1 MSDVVI
7 EVQNVSK
14 LYQLGA
20 TGTGSFKK
28 DLQRW
33 WNIKILKKDDP
44 FFHDPVMP
52 DEEDEEDDDTTQ
64 YTSPEQYTSS
74 ALQPLTDE
82 SQSPSHI
89 WALNQVSFNVRRGEV
104 WGIVGDNGSGKST
117 LLKIISRI
125 ILPTQGTVRGKGRV
139 SSLLEVGAGF
149 HDELSGRENV
159 YLSGYVLG
167 MKKHEILKRFDE
179 IVEFSGIGPFIDT
192 PVKRYSSGMYVRLA
206 FAVAAHLDSDIMVL
220 DEVLSVGDAQFQ
232 RKCISKIQ
240 EFAQQEDRTILFV
253 SHNAQAVAHLCQYA
267 MWLDHGRVKAIGPVQ
282 AIINQYQP
290 VSLVQGNYLRQAWAK
305 PRDAPGS
312 DSVRI
317 KSIELIPQVKGIN
330 DPLDVRIP
338 MTIKFQLWLLDE
350 KVRLLTG
357 IHLFTAGGDVVLDVM
372 SPFADYEKGIIEGE
386 CAIPG
391 NFLNDGSYYISLII
405 YSDKWE
411 ELYYHRSA
419 ITFTVEDYRA
429 NEMDFEGKWMGAV
442 RPTALM
448 PVRLIQVEETQP
460 VGVFRPT
467 A

>member
-1 MSDVVI
+1 MSEVVI
-7 EVQNVSK
+7 EIDKVSK
-14 LYQLGA
+14 LYHLGA

-33 WNIKILKKDDP
+33 WNITIMKKDDP

-52 DEEDEEDDDTTQ
+52 DDDDDEDEDDDDEGVNQ
-64 YTSPEQYTSS
+64 HSPEV
-74 ALQPLTDE
+74 QPVVNE
-82 SQSPSHI
+82 STNPSHI
-89 WALNQVSFNVRRGEV
+89 WALNQVSFEVKRGEV

-125 ILPTQGTVRGKGRV
+125 ILPTYGTVRGKGRV

-149 HDELSGRENV
+149 HDELSGRENI

-167 MKKHEILKRFDE
+167 MKKHEILKRYDE
-179 IVEFSGIGPFIDT
+179 IVEFSGIGPFINT

-232 RKCISKIQ
+232 RKCINKIQ

-253 SHNAQAVAHLCQYA
+253 SHNAQAVAHLCQHA
-267 MWLDHGRVKAIGPVQ
+267 MWLDHGNVKAIGPVQ

-290 VSLVQGNYLRQAWAK
+290 VSITQANYLRQAWSK

-312 DSVRI
+312 ESVRI
-317 KSIELIPQVKGIN
+317 KSIELVPLLD
-330 DPLDVRIP
+330 DPKADIDVRTP
-338 MTIKFQLWLLDE
+338 LKVKFQLWLLGT
-350 KVRLLTG
+350 KIRLLTG
-357 IHLFTAGGDVVLDVM
+357 IHLFTTGGDVVLDVM
-372 SPFADYEKGIIEGE
+372 SPFADYEKGVIEGE

-391 NFLNDGSYYISLII
+391 NFLNDGSYYVSLII

-411 ELYYHRSA
+411 ELYYHRSG
-419 ITFTVEDYRA
+419 ITFTVHDYRA
-429 NEMDFEGKWMGAV
+429 KEMDFEGKWMGAI
-442 RPTALM
+442 RPSGLL
-448 PVRLIQVEETQP
+448 PVRLIQVADNQMAHVSKP
-460 VGVFRPT
+460 VV
-467 A
+467 